1 MRIGAVL
8 NADLE
13 YRLEK
18 IVRLISRDLWSI
30 FDFFKLVAVFQSTTT
45 PREKICGSRFS
56 FSDTKMT

>member
-8 NADLE
+8 NADFE

-30 FDFFKLVAVFQSTTT
+30 FDFFNLVAVF
-45 PREKICGSRFS
+45 
-56 FSDTKMT
+56 